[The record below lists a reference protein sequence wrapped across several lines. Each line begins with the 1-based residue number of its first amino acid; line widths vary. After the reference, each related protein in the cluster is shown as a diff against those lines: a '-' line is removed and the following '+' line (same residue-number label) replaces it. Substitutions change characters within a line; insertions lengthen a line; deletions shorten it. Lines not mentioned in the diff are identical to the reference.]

1 MKYEFIQENRLMFK
15 VQDMCRMLG
24 VSRSG
29 YYDYLK
35 SQTRESTEQQKANK
49 TLSLKISSIYHEHKG
64 RYGSP
69 RIHATLKAEG
79 EDCSLGRV
87 KRIMR
92 KDGLAAKTIPKVKT
106 KKAQQEVTDTHN
118 LLADK
123 NFKLTTINQVWV
135 SDITY
140 IGTEEGWL
148 YLAGTMDML
157 SRRIVGYAMANHM
170 RTELITDCLNM
181 AITNRRPPKGLIH
194 HSDRGSQYT
203 SYRFQNKLVI
213 NDIQASFTGDGAC
226 LDNARIE
233 SFWATLKKEL
243 ECLKTPFKSRDEAR
257 DAITEYINIYYNG
270 KRIHSSIDYR
280 TPLSFEDFLAT
291 KNTQAN
297 LQVLDKLAA

>member
-1 MKYEFIQENRLMFK
+1 MKYEFVKANKNTFQ
-15 VQDMCRMLG
+15 VQDLCRMLG

-35 SQTRESTEQQKANK
+35 RQTKVVTKHQEANNIL
-49 TLSLKISSIYHEHKG
+49 TLKINSIYHEHNG

-79 EDCSLGRV
+79 ESCSLGRV
-87 KRIMR
+87 KRLMR
-92 KDGLAAKTIPKVKT
+92 KEGLAAKTIPKKKVR
-106 KKAQQEVTDTHN
+106 KAQEGITNTHN

-123 NFKLTTINQVWV
+123 DFKLTTINQVWV

-140 IGTEEGWL
+140 IATQEGWL

-157 SRRIVGYAMANHM
+157 SRRIVGYAMADHM
-170 RTELITDCLNM
+170 RTDLIVDCLNM
-181 AITNRRPPKGLIH
+181 ASTNRSPSKGLIH

-203 SYRFQNKLVI
+203 SYRFQNKLI
-213 NDIQASFTGDGAC
+213 ANGFQASFTGDGAC

-243 ECLKTPFKSRDEAR
+243 DCLDTPFKSREDAR
-257 DAITEYINIYYNG
+257 TAITEYINIYYNG
-270 KRIHSSIDYR
+270 RRIHSSIDYR
-280 TPLSFEDFLAT
+280 TPLSFEDYLAT
-291 KNTQAN
+291 KTAIP
-297 LQVLDKLAA
+297 LDKLAA

>member
-1 MKYEFIQENRLMFK
+1 
-15 VQDMCRMLG
+15 MLG

-29 YYDYLK
+29 YYDYVNRNRK
-35 SQTRESTEQQKANK
+35 EATEHQEANK
-49 TLSLKISSIYHEHKG
+49 ALNLKINSIYHEHKG

-79 EDCSLGRV
+79 EECSLGRV

-92 KDGLAAKTIPKVKT
+92 KDGLAAKTIPKRKVK
-106 KKAQQEVTDTHN
+106 KSQQEVTDTHN

-123 NFKLTTINQVWV
+123 AFKLLTINQVWV

-140 IGTEEGWL
+140 IDTQEGWL

-157 SRRIVGYAMANHM
+157 SRRIVGYAMADHM
-170 RTELITDCLNM
+170 RTELIIDCLNM
-181 AITNRRPPKGLIH
+181 AITNRNPSKGLIH

-203 SYRFQNKLVI
+203 SYRFQNKLTA
-213 NDIQASFTGDGAC
+213 NNFQASFTGDGAC

-243 ECLKTPFKSRDEAR
+243 ECLKTPFKSREEAR
-257 DAITEYINIYYNG
+257 KAITEYINIYYNG
-270 KRIHSSIDYR
+270 RRIHSSIDYR
-280 TPLSFEDFLAT
+280 TPLSFESYLAT
-291 KNTQAN
+291 KNMNPNTQG
-297 LQVLDKLAA
+297 LDKLAA

>member
-1 MKYEFIQENRLMFK
+1 MKYEFVEANKNTFQ
-15 VQDMCRMLG
+15 VQDLCRMLG

-35 SQTRESTEQQKANK
+35 RQTKVVTKHQEANNIL
-49 TLSLKISSIYHEHKG
+49 TLKINSIYHEHKG

-79 EDCSLGRV
+79 ESCSLGRV
-87 KRIMR
+87 KRLMR
-92 KDGLAAKTIPKVKT
+92 KEGLAAKTIPKKKVR
-106 KKAQQEVTDTHN
+106 KAQEGITNTHN

-123 NFKLTTINQVWV
+123 DFKLTTINQVWV

-140 IGTEEGWL
+140 IATQEGWL

-157 SRRIVGYAMANHM
+157 SRRIVGYAMADHM
-170 RTELITDCLNM
+170 RTDLIVDCLNM
-181 AITNRRPPKGLIH
+181 ASTNRSPAKGLIH

-203 SYRFQNKLVI
+203 SYRFQNKLI
-213 NDIQASFTGDGAC
+213 ANGFQASFTGDGAC

-243 ECLKTPFKSRDEAR
+243 DCLDTPFKSREDAR
-257 DAITEYINIYYNG
+257 TAITEYINIYYNG
-270 KRIHSSIDYR
+270 RRIHSSIDYR
-280 TPLSFEDFLAT
+280 TPLSFEDYLAT
-291 KNTQAN
+291 KTAIP
-297 LQVLDKLAA
+297 LDKLAA

>member
-1 MKYEFIQENRLMFK
+1 MKYEFIEVNKAKFC

-29 YYDYLK
+29 YYGYLSRK
-35 SQTRESTEQQKANK
+35 TSKPTEHEKANK
-49 TLSLKISSIYHEHKG
+49 VLSVKINSIYHDHKG

-79 EDCSLGRV
+79 EKASLGRV

-92 KDGLAAKTIPKVKT
+92 KEGLAAKTIPKRKN
-106 KKAQQEVTDTHN
+106 KKAQQEVTDTQN
-118 LLADK
+118 LLADEA
-123 NFKLTTINQVWV
+123 FKLTTINQVWV

-140 IGTEEGWL
+140 INTQEGWL

-157 SRRIVGYAMANHM
+157 SRRIVGYAMADHM
-170 RTELITDCLNM
+170 RTDLIVDCLNM
-181 AITNRRPPKGLIH
+181 AITNRSPSKGLIH

-203 SYRFQNKLVI
+203 SYRFQNKLI
-213 NDIQASFTGDGAC
+213 ANGFEASFTGNSAC

-233 SFWATLKKEL
+233 SFWASLKKEL
-243 ECLKTPFKSRDEAR
+243 ECLNTPFKSRDEAR
-257 DAITEYINIYYNG
+257 TTITEYINIYYNG

-280 TPLSFEDFLAT
+280 TPLSFESYLAT
-291 KNTQAN
+291 KNVRT
-297 LQVLDKLAA
+297 LDELAA

>member
-1 MKYEFIQENRLMFK
+1 MFH

-29 YYDYLK
+29 YYDYLNR
-35 SQTRESTEQQKANK
+35 STRKATKHQEANK
-49 TLSLKISSIYHEHKG
+49 RLSMKINSIYHEHHG

-69 RIHATLKAEG
+69 RIHATLIAQG
-79 EDCSLGRV
+79 ESCSLGRV
-87 KRIMR
+87 KRLMR
-92 KDGLAAKTIPKVKT
+92 KEGLAAKTIPKAKA
-106 KKAQQEVTDTHN
+106 KKAPQEVTDTHN

-123 NFKLTTINQVWV
+123 GFNLTSINQVWV

-140 IGTEEGWL
+140 INTKEGWL

-157 SRRIVGYAMANHM
+157 SRRIVGYAMADHM
-170 RTELITDCLNM
+170 RTELIVDCLTM
-181 AITNRRPPKGLIH
+181 AITNRQPSKGIIH

-203 SYRFQNKLVI
+203 SYRFQNKLVA
-213 NDIQASFTGDGAC
+213 NGFQASFTGDGAC

-243 ECLKTPFKSRDEAR
+243 ECLKTPFESREEAR
-257 DAITEYINIYYNG
+257 KAITEYINIYYNG

-280 TPLSFEDFLAT
+280 TPLSFEDYLAT
-291 KNTQAN
+291 KNNQP
-297 LQVLDKLAA
+297 LDKLAA

>member
-1 MKYEFIQENRLMFK
+1 MKYEFIKVNKDNFQ

-35 SQTRESTEQQKANK
+35 RQTKPETVHQKANQV
-49 TLSLKISSIYHEHKG
+49 LAQKINRIYHEHKG

-69 RIHATLKAEG
+69 RIHAALKAEG
-79 EDCSLGRV
+79 ESCSLGRV
-87 KRIMR
+87 KRLMR
-92 KDGLAAKTIPKVKT
+92 KEGLAAKTIPKKKH

-123 NFKLTTINQVWV
+123 GFKLTTINQVWV

-140 IGTEEGWL
+140 IRTDEGWL

-157 SRRIVGYAMANHM
+157 SRRLVGYAMADHM
-170 RTELITDCLNM
+170 QTELVIDCLTM
-181 AITNRRPPKGLIH
+181 AITNRQPPKSLIH

-203 SYRFQNKLVI
+203 SYRFQNKLAA
-213 NDIQASFTGDGAC
+213 NHIQPSFTGDGAC

-243 ECLKTPFKSRDEAR
+243 ECLKTSFKTRKEAR
-257 DAITEYINIYYNG
+257 DAVIEYINIYYNG
-270 KRIHSSIDYR
+270 RRLHSSLDYR
-280 TPLSFEDFLAT
+280 TPLSFEDYLAT
-291 KNTQAN
+291 KTIEQNHQA
-297 LQVLDKLAA
+297 LDRLAA

>member
-1 MKYEFIQENRLMFK
+1 VKYEFVEANKTKFR

-29 YYDYLK
+29 YYGYLK
-35 SQTRESTEQQKANK
+35 GKTSQSTEHQEANK
-49 TLSLKISSIYHEHKG
+49 SLGIKINSIYHEHKG

-69 RIHATLKAEG
+69 RIHATLKAQG
-79 EDCSLGRV
+79 ESCSLGRV
-87 KRIMR
+87 QRIMR
-92 KDGLAAKTIPKVKT
+92 KEGLAAKTTPKRKA

-118 LLADK
+118 LLGDK
-123 NFKLTTINQVWV
+123 DFKLTTINQVWV

-140 IGTEEGWL
+140 IATQEGWL

-157 SRRIVGYAMANHM
+157 SRRIVGYAMAEHM
-170 RTELITDCLNM
+170 RTDLIIDCLNM
-181 AITNRRPPKGLIH
+181 AITNRNPSKGIIH

-203 SYRFQNKLVI
+203 SYRFQNKLSA
-213 NDIQASFTGDGAC
+213 NSFQASFTGDGAC

-243 ECLKTPFKSRDEAR
+243 ECLDTPFQSREEAR
-257 DAITEYINIYYNG
+257 KVITEYINIYYNG

-291 KNTQAN
+291 NNVQP
-297 LQVLDKLAA
+297 LDKLAA

>member
-1 MKYEFIQENRLMFK
+1 MKYEFVEANKRMFC

-29 YYDYLK
+29 YYSYLNRK
-35 SQTRESTEQQKANK
+35 GSVLTTHQEENKLLTE
-49 TLSLKISSIYHEHKG
+49 KIKSIYHEHKG

-69 RIHATLKAEG
+69 RIHATLKAQG
-79 EDCSLGRV
+79 EECSLGRV

-92 KDGLAAKTIPKVKT
+92 KEGLAAKTIPKSKA
-106 KKAQQEVTDTHN
+106 KKAQQEITDTHN
-118 LLADK
+118 LLDDK
-123 NFKLTTINQVWV
+123 GFKLTTINQVWV

-140 IGTEEGWL
+140 IDTKEGWL

-157 SRRIVGYAMANHM
+157 SRRIVGYAMADHM
-170 RTELITDCLNM
+170 RTDLIVDCLNM
-181 AITNRRPPKGLIH
+181 ASTNRSPSKGLIH

-203 SYRFQNKLVI
+203 SYRFQNKLTA
-213 NDIQASFTGDGAC
+213 NGFQASFTGDGAC

-243 ECLKTPFKSRDEAR
+243 ECLKTPFESREIAR
-257 DAITEYINIYYNG
+257 TVITEYINIYYNG

-280 TPLSFEDFLAT
+280 TPLSFENYLAT
-291 KNTQAN
+291 KNYA
-297 LQVLDKLAA
+297 LDKLAA